1 MNKKPSLNLRK
12 IKGIVLDIDGT
23 LLRGNAPMPGLIDFF
38 DFLHQHNIVFK
49 VASNNSTKTTAQY
62 QQKLAQS
69 GAPIAVENVLT
80 SAVATGAYLKR
91 QYPQG
96 GSAFIIGKPS
106 LRQAVREAGFE
117 IFEDAAHTVDVVIA
131 GGDDELTYTKLKFAT
146 LLLQKGAHFIG
157 TNPDVVYPTEEGL
170 VPETGTTLAALRAA
184 SGVQPVIIGKPQ
196 PFLFNIAI
204 QNMGTAHAE
213 TAILGDRLET
223 DILGGQQAGLRTIL
237 ITTGIDNENTVP
249 LKKIY
254 PDLIVQD
261 LNELTLRWQTAL
273 ETA

>member
-1 MNKKPSLNLRK
+1 MNKRPSLDLRK

-23 LLRGNAPMPGLIDFF
+23 LLRGNTPMPGMIDFF
-38 DFLHQHNIVFK
+38 DFLHRHNIAFM

-62 QQKLAQS
+62 QQKLTRS
-69 GAPIAVENVLT
+69 GAPIAVEHVLT

-91 QYPQG
+91 EYPEG
-96 GSAFIIGKPS
+96 GSAYVIGKPS
-106 LRQAVREAGFE
+106 LHQIIHEAGFE
-117 IFEDAAHTVDVVIA
+117 IFEDAAHAVDVVIA

-146 LLLQKGAHFIG
+146 LLLQKGARFIG

-184 SGVQPVIIGKPQ
+184 SGVQPVVIGKPQ

-237 ITTGIDNENTVP
+237 IATGVDNENTIP

-261 LNELTLRWQTAL
+261 LNELTRRWQTAL

>member
-1 MNKKPSLNLRK
+1 MNKRPSLDLRK

-38 DFLHQHNIVFK
+38 DFLHRHNIAFMV
-49 VASNNSTKTTAQY
+49 VSNNSTKTTAQY
-62 QQKLAQS
+62 RQKLARS
-69 GAPIAVENVLT
+69 GAPMAVENVLT

-91 QYPQG
+91 EYPEG
-96 GSAFIIGKPS
+96 GSAYVIGKPS
-106 LRQAVREAGFE
+106 LRQIIREAGFE
-117 IFEDAAHTVDVVIA
+117 IFEDAAHVADVVIA

-146 LLLQKGAHFIG
+146 LLLQKGARFIG

-184 SGVQPVIIGKPQ
+184 SGVQPVVIGKPQ

-237 ITTGIDNENTVP
+237 IATGVDNENTIP

-261 LNELTLRWQTAL
+261 LNELTRRWQTAL

>member
-1 MNKKPSLNLRK
+1 MNKKPSLDLRK

-23 LLRGNAPMPGLIDFF
+23 LLRGNAPMPGLINFF
-38 DFLHQHNIVFK
+38 DFLHRHNIAFMV
-49 VASNNSTKTTAQY
+49 VSNNSTKTTAQY
-62 QQKLAQS
+62 RQKLARS
-69 GAPIAVENVLT
+69 GAPMAVEYVLT

-91 QYPQG
+91 QYPEG
-96 GSAFIIGKPS
+96 GSAYVIGKPS
-106 LRQAVREAGFE
+106 LRQIIREAGFE
-117 IFEDAAHTVDVVIA
+117 IFEDAAHVVDVVIA

-146 LLLQKGAHFIG
+146 LLLQKGARFIG

-184 SGVQPVIIGKPQ
+184 SGVQPVVIGKPQ

-237 ITTGIDNENTVP
+237 IATGVDNENTIP

-261 LNELTLRWQTAL
+261 LNELTRRWQTAL